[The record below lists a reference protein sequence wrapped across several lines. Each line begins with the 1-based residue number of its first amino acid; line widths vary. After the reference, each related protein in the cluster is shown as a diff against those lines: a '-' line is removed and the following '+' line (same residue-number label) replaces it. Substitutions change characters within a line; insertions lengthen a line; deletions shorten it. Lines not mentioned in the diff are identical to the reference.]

1 MMFCI
6 ENKIFDILCASIL
19 TDRPEGFMKIGLGK
33 LIKLLEAIDSPTT
46 FATSSIKNPLQRLLD
61 TIHNGLHSGI
71 SFI

>member
-46 FATSSIKNPLQRLLD
+46 FATSSIKNPL
-61 TIHNGLHSGI
+61 
-71 SFI
+71 